1 MSSPTSATRTC
12 WPNVG
17 LYGAIDTHETLRNA
31 MARLARLELPPQAI
45 VFTGDLADR
54 AEPKA
59 YVKLREIV
67 EPAAAEIGAEV
78 VWVMG
83 NHDEREHYAR
93 ELFGEE
99 ITEDVTQDRVHDIAG
114 LRVISLDTS
123 VPGYHHGEI
132 SPAQL
137 AWLTD
142 QLATPAEHGTVLAM
156 HHPPIPVPMVR
167 AAEVIELHDQ
177 HLLAEV
183 IEGTDVRGVIAGHFH
198 FSSYSTF
205 AGVPVSVA
213 SSTCYLADPAPAG
226 RLLSAVDG
234 HQSVTMMHFYDDRV
248 VHSVVPVRTPR
259 RRPATPTTWW
269 SRSRRCRLPKRAR
282 AARREGLTGLGP
294 REPGGLSTPGQRDST
309 IGTITRSAY
318 AFICG
323 RVRSDGGA
331 SCVSSSDCASRARVI
346 ATTSMSSSGGTGSR
360 CARSCR
366 IRSAQNAEE
375 TRSVSPASKVRLT
388 SVSSRSA
395 SSSWVRMRFSRS
407 VLIVTA
413 KKLTT

>member
-1 MSSPTSATRTC
+1 MLVRVASDSYACFVIPLGQYPLPTHVVAHVSDPHLLAERR
-12 WPNVG
+12 

-99 ITEDVTQDRVHDIAG
+99 ITEDVTQDRVHDVAG

-142 QLATPAEHGTVLAM
+142 LLATPAEHGTVLAM

-183 IEGTDVRGVIAGHFH
+183 IEGTDVRGVIAGHIH

-248 VHSVVPVRTPR
+248 VHSVVPVP
-259 RRPATPTTWW
+259 
-269 SRSRRCRLPKRAR
+269 
-282 AARREGLTGLGP
+282 
-294 REPGGLSTPGQRDST
+294 D
-309 IGTITRSAY
+309 
-318 AFICG
+318 
-323 RVRSDGGA
+323 
-331 SCVSSSDCASRARVI
+331 
-346 ATTSMSSSGGTGSR
+346 
-360 CARSCR
+360 
-366 IRSAQNAEE
+366 AEE
-375 TRSVSPASKVRLT
+375 KAGYAYELMEQIEALPAAERHELLSAKDSPV
-388 SVSSRSA
+388 
-395 SSSWVRMRFSRS
+395 WVHENP
-407 VLIVTA
+407 LD
-413 KKLTT
+413 

>member
-1 MSSPTSATRTC
+1 
-12 WPNVG
+12 
-17 LYGAIDTHETLRNA
+17 

-67 EPAAAEIGAEV
+67 EPAAAAIGAEV

-99 ITEDVTQDRVHDIAG
+99 VTEDVTQDRVHDVAG

-132 SPAQL
+132 RRPAGL
-137 AWLTD
+137 AGR
-142 QLATPAEHGTVLAM
+142 PARDARRARHRAGDA
-156 HHPPIPVPMVR
+156 PPADPGADGARGRDHR
-167 AAEVIELHDQ
+167 AARPAP
-177 HLLAEV
+177 LAEV

-213 SSTCYLADPAPAG
+213 SSTCYLATPRPSG
-226 RLLSAVDG
+226 GCSPPVDG

-248 VHSVVPVRTPR
+248 VHSVVPVP
-259 RRPATPTTWW
+259 
-269 SRSRRCRLPKRAR
+269 
-282 AARREGLTGLGP
+282 
-294 REPGGLSTPGQRDST
+294 D
-309 IGTITRSAY
+309 
-318 AFICG
+318 
-323 RVRSDGGA
+323 
-331 SCVSSSDCASRARVI
+331 
-346 ATTSMSSSGGTGSR
+346 
-360 CARSCR
+360 
-366 IRSAQNAEE
+366 AEE
-375 TRSVSPASKVRLT
+375 KAGYPPS
-388 SVSSRSA
+388 
-395 SSSWVRMRFSRS
+395 
-407 VLIVTA
+407 
-413 KKLTT
+413 